1 MTRWL
6 LILFC
11 LISVALIPGGNP
23 AHAGQDDPRLNGQF
37 ISLLDAKDPQQGQI
51 IETRIWALWL
61 ASGDQ
66 ATDEEMARGIL
77 FMNAGDLRQALNSF
91 DKIVASA
98 PNFAEGWNKRATVY
112 YLMGDLKRSVLDIER
127 TVALEPR
134 HFGAFS
140 GLGLIYMA
148 TGDDEAALRAFER
161 VLQIHPLYGDIAH
174 LALELRKKI
183 KGQKT

>member
-1 MTRWL
+1 MRW

-11 LISVALIPGGNP
+11 LFAAALLPGGNP

-37 ISLLDAKDPQQGQI
+37 VSLLDAKDRQEGQV
-51 IETRIWALWL
+51 IETRIWELWL

-66 ATDEEMARGIL
+66 AMDEEMARGIL
-77 FMNAGDLRQALNSF
+77 FMNAGDLRQALTSF
-91 DKIVASA
+91 DRIIASA
-98 PNFAEGWNKRATVY
+98 PDFAEGWNKRATVY

-161 VLQIHPLYGDIAH
+161 VLQIHPFYGDIARQV
-174 LALELRKKI
+174 LVLREKI

>member
-1 MTRWL
+1 MRQL

-11 LISVALIPGGNP
+11 FFAAVPGLSGGVP

-37 ISLLDAKDPQQGQI
+37 VSLLDAKDRQQGQV
-51 IETRIWALWL
+51 IETRIWELWL

-66 ATDEEMARGIL
+66 TMDAEMARGIA
-77 FMNAGDLRQALNSF
+77 FMNAGILRRALSSF
-91 DKIVASA
+91 DRVIAGA

-112 YLMGDLKRSVLDIER
+112 YLMGDLERSVLDIKR
-127 TVALEPR
+127 TVVLEPR

-161 VLQIHPLYGDIAH
+161 VLQIHPYYGDVARQV
-174 LALELRKKI
+174 LELREKI
-183 KGQKT
+183 KGRKT